1 MKNLILTVSAALIA
15 LSAVT
20 HAAGKSPRPNIIFIV
35 SDDQA
40 WNDYGFMGHPQIAT
54 PHLDKLAAESL
65 TFQRGYTATPLCR
78 PSLATI
84 VTGLYPHQHGVTGND
99 PTLPALPDKST
110 KPLHGRDNPKFQPL
124 FQAIIDQFS
133 KRPNFVRE
141 LTASGYVSLQTGK
154 WWEGD
159 PIKTAGFSHAMTV
172 GTGKGDRHGG
182 KGLEI
187 GRDGLKPIQ
196 DFIDQAG
203 DKPFLVW
210 YAPMLPHS
218 PHNPPPHLLEK
229 YLKLTPSE
237 PIARY
242 WACVEWF
249 DKTCGDLLAHLTQ
262 RGLREN
268 TIIIYACDNG
278 YLQNPDKANAFAP
291 RSKLSPYEGG
301 IRTPI
306 MISWPASL
314 KPRMDTEHLAS
325 TVDLWPTLAA
335 LLRTKSPDN
344 LPGINLTD
352 DKALAQRQQIFG
364 EQYHHNIADVEHPT
378 RSIEHRWIIQGDWKF
393 IAPDPK
399 NRPNAK
405 PELYNLKNDPW
416 EKSDLSATQP
426 DQATTLSNQLDQWW
440 NPAEMSD

>member
-1 MKNLILTVSAALIA
+1 MSSFSPIRRSMFNLGCSMFLL
-15 LSAVT
+15 LPLT
-20 HAAGKSPRPNIIFIV
+20 HAAEKRPNIIFIV

-40 WNDYGFMGHPQIAT
+40 WNDYGFMGHPHIAT
-54 PHLDKLAAESL
+54 PHLDKLAAESI

-99 PTLPALPDKST
+99 PTLPDSKT
-110 KPLHGRDNPKFQPL
+110 KPINGRENPKYQPL
-124 FQAIIDQFS
+124 FRAVIDSFS
-133 KRPNFVRE
+133 KQPNLVRD
-141 LTASGYVSLQTGK
+141 LTASGYLSLQTGK

-159 PIKTAGFSHAMTV
+159 PIKTTGFSHAMTV

-203 DKPFLVW
+203 EKPFLVW

-218 PHNPPPHLLEK
+218 PHTPPPELLEK
-229 YLKLTPSE
+229 YRKLTPSE

-278 YLQNPDKANAFAP
+278 YLQNPEKTNAFAP
-291 RSKLSPYEGG
+291 RSKLSHYEGG

-306 MISWPASL
+306 MISWPTKL
-314 KPRMDTEHLAS
+314 KPRMDTQHLAS
-325 TVDLWPTLAA
+325 TIDLWPTLAA
-335 LLRTKSPDN
+335 LIKTPLPKN
-344 LPGINLTD
+344 LPGIDLTD

-364 EQYHHNIADVEHPT
+364 EQYHHNIADIQHPA
-378 RSIEHRWIIQGDWKF
+378 RSLEHRWIIQGDWKF
-393 IAPDPK
+393 ITPHPKDRPDSH
-399 NRPNAK
+399 
-405 PELYNLKNDPW
+405 PELSHLKSDPW
-416 EKSDLSATQP
+416 EKSDLSTTHP
-426 DQATTLSNQLDQWW
+426 DLLKTLSHQLNQWW
-440 NPAEMSD
+440 TPIDP